1 MAISRRKRL
10 RQLDPTGASMARQRK
25 YTGTA
30 VSRFGRGLKAG
41 SAVTVLGLALAACG
55 GGDGSS
61 SGGGGDSDE
70 PITIGISLPR
80 TGDFSQPG
88 GEARKGYEIWADQVN
103 ADGGLLGRQVEL
115 KITDD
120 ASNQDTVVTDYT
132 KLITQDKVDLLLGT
146 FSTLLNFPA
155 SAVAEK
161 NGMLY
166 VEPAGGAP
174 KMFDRGFTKLFFA
187 QQATASH
194 QPDVFVDYIKS
205 LPADQRP
212 KPAAYPTQDDPFTT
226 PVIESMQKQLEALG
240 VQTVY
245 TTTYPA
251 DATNFQTIASA
262 IAAAKPDLIALGAV
276 FEDGVGLVRSLQQL
290 NFSPKFLFQTSAPSE
305 GTQFSDGIGAANTE
319 GIFYTVSWDQNAKT
333 PGNDKFVAEYAK
345 RHNNDTPPEDAA
357 DAYAAA
363 QVLQAASKAVGS
375 FDQAK
380 MATWLHG
387 HTVKTI
393 LGDLSWDQ
401 TGAPTSEFLLA
412 QWQKGEVQ
420 IVAPKA
426 AATVDSAVAKSPWQ

>member
-1 MAISRRKRL
+1 MAKQYKPGNVARR
-10 RQLDPTGASMARQRK
+10 GWS
-25 YTGTA
+25 GTA
-30 VSRFGRGLKAG
+30 VRAVAT
-41 SAVTVLGLALAACG
+41 SAVVLLAVAACG
-55 GGDGSS
+55 SKPSDNAS
-61 SGGGGDSDE
+61 SGDSKD
-70 PITIGISLPR
+70 PIVVGISLPL

-88 GEARKGYEIWADQVN
+88 GEARKGYEIWRDQVN

-174 KMFDRGFTKLFFA
+174 KMFDRGYKKLFFA

-194 QPDVFVDYIKS
+194 QPDVFVDYIKG
-205 LPADQRP
+205 LPENERP
-212 KPAAYPTQDDPFTT
+212 KTAAYPTQDDPFTT
-226 PVIESMQKQLEALG
+226 PVIESMQKQLEELG
-240 VQTVY
+240 VETVY

-262 IAAAKPDLIALGAV
+262 IAAAKPDLIAQGAV

-290 NFSPKFLFQTSAPSE
+290 NYSPKMLFQTSAPSNA
-305 GTQFSDGIGAANTE
+305 GQYSDGIGVKNTE
-319 GIFYTVSWDQNAKT
+319 GVFYTVSWNEKATT
-333 PGNDKFVAEYAK
+333 PNNDKFVAEYAK
-345 RHNNDTPPEDAA
+345 RFDGGIPAEDAA

-363 QVLQAASKAVGS
+363 QVVQAAVEAVGS
-375 FDQAK
+375 LDQDKLAE
-380 MATWLHG
+380 WLHANE
-387 HTVKTI
+387 VETI
-393 LGDLSWDQ
+393 LGPLAWDE
-401 TGAPTSEFLLA
+401 TGAPTSDFLLA
-412 QWQKGEVQ
+412 QWQNGAPE
-420 IVAPKA
+420 IVAPDA
-426 AATVDSAVAKSPWQ
+426 AATVDTVVAKTPWE

>member
-1 MAISRRKRL
+1 MAKQYKPGNLARRGWSGTTL
-10 RQLDPTGASMARQRK
+10 RAVAASA
-25 YTGTA
+25 
-30 VSRFGRGLKAG
+30 
-41 SAVTVLGLALAACG
+41 TVLLAVAACG
-55 GGDGSS
+55 STPSES
-61 SGGGGDSDE
+61 SGSGDSKD
-70 PITIGISLPR
+70 PIVVGISLPL

-88 GEARKGYEIWADQVN
+88 GEARKGYEIWRDQVN
-103 ADGGLLGRQVEL
+103 AAGGLLGRQVEL

-174 KMFDRGFTKLFFA
+174 KMFDRGFKKLFFA
-187 QQATASH
+187 QQATAGH

-212 KPAAYPTQDDPFTT
+212 KTAAYPTQDDPFTT
-226 PVIESMQKQLEALG
+226 PVIESMQKKLEALV

-262 IAAAKPDLIALGAV
+262 IAAAKPDLVAQGAV
-276 FEDGVGLVRSLQQL
+276 FEDGVGLIRSLQQL
-290 NFSPKFLFQTSAPSE
+290 NYSPKFMFQTSAPSE

-333 PGNDKFVAEYAK
+333 PGNDQFVAECKK

>member
-1 MAISRRKRL
+1 MAKRHMPGNVARRGR
-10 RQLDPTGASMARQRK
+10 ARATVR
-25 YTGTA
+25 A
-30 VSRFGRGLKAG
+30 VAT
-41 SAVTVLGLALAACG
+41 SAAVLLAVAACG
-55 GGDGSS
+55 SKPSDDSGS
-61 SGGGGDSDE
+61 GNSDD
-70 PITIGISLPR
+70 PIVVGISLPL

-88 GEARKGYEIWADQVN
+88 GEAKRGYEIWRDQVN

-174 KMFDRGFTKLFFA
+174 KMFDRGFEKLFFA

-194 QPDVFVDYIKS
+194 QPDVFVDYIES
-205 LPADQRP
+205 LPEDQRP
-212 KPAAYPTQDDPFTT
+212 KTAAYPTQDDPFTT

-240 VQTVY
+240 VKTVY

-262 IAAAKPDLIALGAV
+262 IAAAKPDLIAQGAV

-290 NFSPKFLFQTSAPSE
+290 ELLA
-305 GTQFSDGIGAANTE
+305 
-319 GIFYTVSWDQNAKT
+319 
-333 PGNDKFVAEYAK
+333 
-345 RHNNDTPPEDAA
+345 EDAVPDLGA
-357 DAYAAA
+357 EQRRPVQRRHRRGEHRGRLLHGQLEREGDDAEQRRSSSPSTPSATT
-363 QVLQAASKAVGS
+363 AASPPRTRRTPTPRRRSSRRRWRRSARS
-375 FDQAK
+375 
-380 MATWLHG
+380 TR
-387 HTVKTI
+387 T
-393 LGDLSWDQ
+393 SWPSGC
-401 TGAPTSEFLLA
+401 TRTRWRPSSVRWPGTRRVRRRSEFLLA
-412 QWQKGEVQ
+412 QWQNGAAE
-420 IVAPKA
+420 IVAPKD
-426 AATVDSAVAKSPWQ
+426 AATVDTAVAKTPWQ

>member
-1 MAISRRKRL
+1 MAKQHRPGNFARR
-10 RQLDPTGASMARQRK
+10 GWS
-25 YTGTA
+25 GTA
-30 VSRFGRGLKAG
+30 VRAVAT
-41 SAVTVLGLALAACG
+41 SAVVLLAVAACG
-55 GGDGSS
+55 SKPSESANSS
-61 SGGGGDSDE
+61 NSDK
-70 PITIGISLPR
+70 PLVVGISLPL

-103 ADGGLLGRQVEL
+103 AAGGLLGRKVEL

-174 KMFDRGFTKLFFA
+174 KMFDRGFKKLFFA

-194 QPDVFVDYIKS
+194 QPDVFVEYIKS

-212 KPAAYPTQDDPFTT
+212 KTAAYPTQDDPFTT

-240 VQTVY
+240 VKTVY

-262 IAAAKPDLIALGAV
+262 IAAAKPDLIAQGAV

-290 NFSPKFLFQTSAPSE
+290 NYSPKMLFQTSAPSNA
-305 GTQFSDGIGAANTE
+305 GQYSDGIGIKNTE
-319 GIFYTVSWDQNAKT
+319 GVFYTVSWNEKAAT
-333 PGNDKFVAEYAK
+333 PKNKEFVAEYAK
-345 RHNNDTPPEDAA
+345 RYNGGIPAEDAA

-363 QVLQAASKAVGS
+363 QVLQTAVEKVGS
-375 FDQAK
+375 IDQNKLADY
-380 MATWLHG
+380 LHKNE
-387 HTVKTI
+387 VESI
-393 LGDLSWDQ
+393 LGPLAWDE
-401 TGAPTSEFLLA
+401 TGAPTKQFLLA
-412 QWQKGEVQ
+412 QWQSGAVE
-420 IVAPKA
+420 IVAPKD
-426 AATVDSAVAKSPWQ
+426 AATTDTVVAKTPWQ

>member
-1 MAISRRKRL
+1 MAKRHMPGNVARR
-10 RQLDPTGASMARQRK
+10 GWS
-25 YTGTA
+25 GTA
-30 VSRFGRGLKAG
+30 VRAVAA
-41 SAVTVLGLALAACG
+41 SAVVLLAVAACG
-55 GGDGSS
+55 SKPSDSGSES
-61 SGGGGDSDE
+61 TDD
-70 PITIGISLPR
+70 PIVIGISLPL

-88 GEARKGYEIWADQVN
+88 GEARKGYEIWRDQVN

-174 KMFDRGFTKLFFA
+174 KMFDRGFEKLFFA
-187 QQATASH
+187 QQATAQH

-212 KPAAYPTQDDPFTT
+212 KTAAYPTQDDPFTT
-226 PVIESMQKQLEALG
+226 PVIESMQKQLEELG

-251 DATNFQTIASA
+251 DATNFQTIAGA
-262 IAAAKPDLIALGAV
+262 IAAAKPDLIAQGAV
-276 FEDGVGLVRSLQQL
+276 FEDGVGLIRSLQQL
-290 NFSPKFLFQTSAPSE
+290 NYSPKMLFQTSAPSNAGQYSE
-305 GTQFSDGIGAANTE
+305 GIGVANTE
-319 GIFYTVSWDQNAKT
+319 GVFYTVSWNEKANT
-333 PGNDKFVAEYAK
+333 PKNEEFVAEYAK
-345 RHNNDTPPEDAA
+345 RFDGAIPAEDAA

-363 QVLQAASKAVGS
+363 QVVQAAVEAVGS
-375 FDQAK
+375 LDQDKLAD
-380 MATWLHG
+380 WLHSNE
-387 HTVKTI
+387 VETI
-393 LGDLSWDQ
+393 LGPLAWDE
-401 TGAPTSEFLLA
+401 TGAPTSDFLLA
-412 QWQKGEVQ
+412 QWQNGAPEV
-420 IVAPKA
+420 VAPA
-426 AATVDSAVAKSPWQ
+426 DAATVDTVVAKTPWQ